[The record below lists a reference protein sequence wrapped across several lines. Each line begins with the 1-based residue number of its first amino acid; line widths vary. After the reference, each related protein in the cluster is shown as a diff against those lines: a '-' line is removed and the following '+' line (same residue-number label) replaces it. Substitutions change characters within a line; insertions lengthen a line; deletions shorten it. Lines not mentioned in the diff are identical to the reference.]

1 MTTIFGASIYL
12 TTILSMITMERP
24 TKLSNSAVKNDVEN
38 LRQQLKLQNTP
49 KGNGIATRLLQLSEG
64 SIERAKLAVDR
75 FMGSAETEQEND
87 TIESMITDYIK
98 DMGKHRTNYATMMGQ
113 TGTDSTKTM
122 VPGSILYT
130 EVNYL
135 MPPPS
140 WNRAK

>member
-1 MTTIFGASIYL
+1 
-12 TTILSMITMERP
+12 MERP

-49 KGNGIATRLLQLSEG
+49 KGNGIAIRLLQLSEG

-98 DMGKHRTNYATMMGQ
+98 DMGKHRTN
-113 TGTDSTKTM
+113 
-122 VPGSILYT
+122 
-130 EVNYL
+130 
-135 MPPPS
+135 
-140 WNRAK
+140 